1 LNLAF
6 RRPKLNAVPKS
17 IPALIEPTLLLW
29 ARQRAGFS
37 REAAAAKVD
46 IPLDRL
52 IEWEEGADRPSM
64 AQLRKIGEVYKRPIA
79 IFFLSTPPA
88 DFDPQREF
96 RRLPGLSP
104 QNESPALRLA
114 LRTALYRREAAR
126 EVYERLGE
134 PLTALNDSI
143 HPDESENLV
152 SQKVREILGITWDEQ
167 LSWASEYAALSCW
180 RGAIEGKGILVFQ
193 TGGIELSEMRGTSI
207 PQGPLPVILINN
219 DDTPHGRI
227 FTLIHEFVHILLTNG
242 GHRTSTLEGERLP
255 EDQFL
260 ERISNRFAAAILM
273 PQNEFQAEAAKFP
286 EAPLGDDR
294 SLKRLAQRIKVSPES
309 ILRRLVSLGKARST
323 VYRER
328 RKAWQGNSHWYV
340 PAQGKGGPPVEV
352 KVVSS
357 RGKGFVS
364 LILEG
369 YQRNVVSS
377 SAVTDLLGVQL
388 KYLDKVARVLAPG
401 PGQGAVA

>member
-1 LNLAF
+1 MA
-6 RRPKLNAVPKS
+6 KS
-17 IPALIEPTLLLW
+17 ITALVQPALLVW
-29 ARQRAGFS
+29 ARERAGFS
-37 REAAAAKVD
+37 RETAAGRIDVD
-46 IPLDRL
+46 LERL
-52 IEWEEGADRPSM
+52 IQWEEGTDRPSM

-79 IFFLSTPPA
+79 VFFLSAPPM
-88 DFDPQREF
+88 DFDPQKEF

-134 PLTALNDSI
+134 PLAVLTGAL
-143 HPDESENLV
+143 HPNQRENAV
-152 SQKVREILGITWDEQ
+152 SLKVREILGITWEDQ
-167 LSWASEYAALSCW
+167 LSWASEYVALNCW
-180 RGAIEGKGILVFQ
+180 RSAIESKGVLVFQ

-207 PQGPLPVILINN
+207 PQGPIPVILINN

-273 PQNEFQAEAAKFP
+273 PQIEFQAEAAKFP
-286 EAPLGDDR
+286 EVLLGDDR

-309 ILRRLVSLGKARST
+309 ILRRLVSLGKTQAS

-328 RKAWQGNSHWYV
+328 RKAWQANSRWYV
-340 PAQGKGGPPVEV
+340 PAQGEGGPPIEV

-369 YQRNVVSS
+369 YQRNVLSS

-388 KYLDKVARVLAPG
+388 KYLDKVARLLVPG
-401 PGQGAVA
+401 PGEGVAA